1 MTFEKDYLKL
11 LGHIGIFTR
20 NVTGT
25 SVVDA
30 YFGPENLSPDKIKEP
45 LPSEKQLASLDAL
58 IGRSRDI
65 RDDLKRATIADD
77 LESLKVV
84 VRWVSGEDIPFVQLV
99 EGIFG
104 ITPPKFTQKDINK
117 AQQDAKDACD
127 TLSGRD
133 VFEKIVK
140 WEEKGK
146 VSGDALRKIIDT
158 EFVERTR
165 EIAALFEKRVFANFP
180 TEVQNNGVIYKAV
193 TDEPWA
199 AYNYYQGNYTSINVF
214 NVDNTFNK
222 DRLFFALYH
231 EYEHHVANLFEEK
244 YYRENGALDLCALL
258 LHTKRNIIGEGTA
271 NCAREF
277 LELPIEGENA
287 KLVQALTHLRNMIGL
302 NVAYMLNVEG
312 KDDETAA
319 EYLSSEGFVPKEEAR
334 KNIRFS
340 KPLTP
345 DGKLNFFKPYIY
357 TYFFG
362 KKDYVLPTFQKARK
376 KGKLKEFFQILYLN
390 PYSRSTA
397 TWKTAFSHI

>member
-1 MTFEKDYLKL
+1 LATS
-11 LGHIGIFTR
+11 GTSR

-45 LPSEKQLASLDAL
+45 LPPEEQLTSLDTM
-58 IGRSRDI
+58 IERCRDI
-65 RDDLKRATIADD
+65 RDELKRVAITND

-84 VRWVSGEDIPFVQLV
+84 VRWVSGEDIPYVKLV

-104 ITPPKFTQKDINK
+104 MTPLKFTQKEISK
-117 AQQDAKDACD
+117 AQQAAKDACH
-127 TLSGRD
+127 TLPGTD

-165 EIAALFEKRVFANFP
+165 EIVDLFEKRIFDHFP
-180 TEVQNNGVIYKAV
+180 TKVENNGVIYKAV
-193 TDEPWA
+193 TDEPWNG
-199 AYNYYQGNYTSINVF
+199 YNYYQGNYTSINVF
-214 NVDNTFNK
+214 NVDKTFNRN
-222 DRLFFALYH
+222 RLLFALYH
-231 EYEHHVANLFEEK
+231 EYEHHAANLFEEK
-244 YYRENGALDLCALL
+244 YYRENGAIDLCAIL
-258 LHTKRNIIGEGTA
+258 LHTKRNIISEGTA
-271 NCAREF
+271 NCAQEF
-277 LELPIEGENA
+277 LELPHEGENA
-287 KLVQALTHLRNMIGL
+287 KLVQALTNLRDMIGL
-302 NVAYMLNVEG
+302 NVAYALNVEN
-312 KDDETAA
+312 KDDETVA
-319 EYLSSEGFVPKEEAR
+319 EYVSTEGYVPKEEAM

-340 KPLTP
+340 KPFTP
-345 DGKLNFFKPYIY
+345 AGKLNFFKPYIY

-362 KKDYVLPTFQKARK
+362 KKDYVLPTYQKARK
-376 KGKLKEFFQILYLN
+376 KGKLKEFFQILYLH